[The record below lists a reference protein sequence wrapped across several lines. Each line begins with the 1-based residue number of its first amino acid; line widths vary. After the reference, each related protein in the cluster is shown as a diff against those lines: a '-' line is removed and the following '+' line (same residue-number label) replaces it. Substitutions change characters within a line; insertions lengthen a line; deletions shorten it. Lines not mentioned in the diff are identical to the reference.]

1 MESTQEEGITIANT
15 YAPNKGV
22 PQYIRQMLIIIKG
35 EIYSNTITPVDFNTP
50 LLSMDKSSRQ
60 KIDKET
66 LTLND
71 KIDQLD
77 VLDIKRTLYPKTA
90 E

>member
-1 MESTQEEGITIANT
+1 
-15 YAPNKGV
+15 
-22 PQYIRQMLIIIKG
+22 
-35 EIYSNTITPVDFNTP
+35 
-50 LLSMDKSSRQ
+50 MDKSSRQ

>member
-50 LLSMDKSSRQ
+50 PLSMDKSSRQ
-60 KIDKET
+60 KINKET
-66 LTLND
+66 QALND
-71 KIDQLD
+71 TLDQILN
-77 VLDIKRTLYPKTA
+77 
-90 E
+90 